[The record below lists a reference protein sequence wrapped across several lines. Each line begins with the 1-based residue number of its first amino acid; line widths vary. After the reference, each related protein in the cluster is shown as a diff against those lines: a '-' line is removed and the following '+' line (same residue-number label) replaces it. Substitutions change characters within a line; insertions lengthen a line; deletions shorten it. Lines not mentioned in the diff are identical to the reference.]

1 MIIRICRLRVARLK
15 LARFIAGRGSRT
27 AHSFITGKHHGSVSI
42 FIPYSGR
49 SSEHRVVHFSAV
61 EDMLHN
67 AFKFLERK
75 AKKWWAR
82 WVAVRRQ
89 KNPSIQD
96 VWDLYGEAQQII
108 LADLDQSEA
117 IRLFLLQDLR
127 DRYNSLY
134 PRQMLGPRR
143 GWRRLRLS
151 TNSEKRNRQNT
162 NV

>member
-1 MIIRICRLRVARLK
+1 MAQELLTVSSPENIMVQYQYSYRTPVVVDAVPCVPDA
-15 LARFIAGRGSRT
+15 AAGRSN
-27 AHSFITGKHHGSVSI
+27 
-42 FIPYSGR
+42 
-49 SSEHRVVHFSAV
+49 EHRVVHFSAV
-61 EDMLHN
+61 EEMLHN
-67 AFKFLERK
+67 VFKFLEQK
-75 AKKWWAR
+75 AKNWWAR
-82 WVAVRRQ
+82 WVEVRRR
-89 KNPSIQD
+89 KNPSTQD
-96 VWDLYGEAQQII
+96 VWDLYEEAQQII

-127 DRYNSLY
+127 DRYNALY